1 MDPKHR
7 DRLAFIKLYLEH
19 LKGTSRTTVRL
30 KKELKILQPQCILQK
45 KEIVDISYG
54 DIVGLHDTGNF
65 KIGDTLTEG
74 EIMSFKGIPSF
85 SPEHFRY
92 INNADPMKA
101 KQLDK
106 GLTSSWMKV

>member
-1 MDPKHR
+1 MSGFVLKMRIWIKTPRQVSIYKIVSGTFER
-7 DRLAFIKLYLEH
+7 NKPYYRTSKKRTKFSSPNAFC
-19 LKGTSRTTVRL
+19 R
-30 KKELKILQPQCILQK
+30 K

-85 SPEHFRY
+85 SPD
-92 INNADPMKA
+92 I
-101 KQLDK
+101 LD
-106 GLTSSWMKV
+106 TSIMLIQ